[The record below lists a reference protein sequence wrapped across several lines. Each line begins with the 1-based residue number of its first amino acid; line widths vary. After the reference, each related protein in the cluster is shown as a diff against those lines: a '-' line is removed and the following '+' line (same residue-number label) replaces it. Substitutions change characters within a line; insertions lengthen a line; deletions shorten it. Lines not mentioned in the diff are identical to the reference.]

1 MHDPVNAATALAPTF
16 AGSDASVADDSLDGT
31 GRISPVFAVNTKAI
45 RDDRGRFQPGNP
57 GRPRGALN
65 RATLLA
71 QNMLD
76 ADTHQIM
83 YALIESGL
91 QGDAA
96 SLRMCASRLLPAR
109 RDTPVE
115 FDLPVVE
122 TAADAAA
129 ALGRVALEVAAGTL
143 TPSEGYK
150 IAAILD
156 RQRAAIESVDLE
168 ARIARLETLVV
179 KEVVE

>member
-1 MHDPVNAATALAPTF
+1 M
-16 AGSDASVADDSLDGT
+16 
-31 GRISPVFAVNTKAI
+31 NTKAI

-71 QNMLD
+71 QSMLD

-96 SLRMCASRLLPAR
+96 SLRLCASRLLPAR

-122 TAADAAA
+122 TAADAVA
-129 ALGRVALEVAAGTL
+129 ALGTVALEVAAGTL

-156 RQRAAIESVDLE
+156 RQRAAIESVDFE

-179 KEVVE
+179 EEGEA